1 MLLKFDYLVRD
12 NLKYGLDLFS
22 KLKVT
27 SGSTC
32 LVNKCFSK
40 HSLDLHICRKM
51 TYNAMAHGHGPSLA
65 WAGVSLKT
73 KKNWHEQILIIRP
86 VEVYSMNRYH
96 TCRLRFITLYNLII
110 YSVRYCKHV
119 FGSSTKKYLFESN
132 LIWWWGSQALMNFGI
147 VVKQR
152 NIVSCLTLQT
162 VPHFEIKLASS
173 PLRRRI
179 SAANVKQRQHTQ
191 NRLAGNLVCLST
203 A

>member
-1 MLLKFDYLVRD
+1 MI
-12 NLKYGLDLFS
+12 
-22 KLKVT
+22 
-27 SGSTC
+27 
-32 LVNKCFSK
+32 
-40 HSLDLHICRKM
+40 LH
-51 TYNAMAHGHGPSLA
+51 
-65 WAGVSLKT
+65 
-73 KKNWHEQILIIRP
+73 
-86 VEVYSMNRYH
+86 H

-119 FGSSTKKYLFESN
+119 YGSSTKKYLFESN

-203 A
+203 AQSRHVNLFMLWRYSRFIRSFETLFVANSHTAESAIGKLCIHTVQQYGSSDNNMPCV